1 MPTIQIE
8 LTVENLI
15 AAIEQLPPDELHKL
29 ERRFDELR
37 KQNGKTFKTDAE
49 LIRATKE
56 NLRSEEQRRLKQL
69 IAKSERQTLKPD
81 ELAEYRRLA
90 QKSEQVM
97 VRRMSALVEL
107 VERWGKP
114 AKVVMKE
121 IGWESGT
128 DAA

>member
-1 MPTIQIE
+1 MPTVEIE

-37 KQNGKTFKTDAE
+37 KQNGKAFKTDAD

-56 NLRSEEQRRLKQL
+56 NLQPKERRRLKQL
-69 IAKSERQTLKPD
+69 IAKSESQTLKPA
-81 ELAEYRRLA
+81 ELIEYRQLA
-90 QKSEQVM
+90 QKSEQIM
-97 VRRMSALVEL
+97 VRRMKALVEL
-107 VERWGKP
+107 TERWGK
-114 AKVVMKE
+114 AVEVVMKE

>member
-1 MPTIQIE
+1 MPTVEIE

-37 KQNGKTFKTDAE
+37 KKNGKTFKTDAD

-56 NLRSEEQRRLKQL
+56 DLQPEERRRLKRL
-69 IAKSERQTLKPD
+69 IAKSESQTLKPA
-81 ELAEYRRLA
+81 ELIEYRQLA
-90 QKSEQVM
+90 QKSEQIM
-97 VRRMSALVEL
+97 VRRMKALVEL
-107 VERWGKP
+107 TERWGK
-114 AKVVMKE
+114 AVEVVMKE
-121 IGWESGT
+121 IGWENGT